1 MFSYGDVQMLTK
13 SENTI
18 NNIMSS
24 AATLFTAKNYADV
37 TMGQIAQA
45 SQVTKGAV
53 YHHFTSKEELY
64 FELIHTDLAR
74 KKELF
79 ERAIAAGRTC
89 RDRLGRLTRAFF
101 EMSRTERELIKLVR
115 RDNHTFAEAPRAEL
129 IRAYQ
134 SSLPE
139 LIEGVIRDGINNG
152 ELAPADPRLLSW
164 HFVAL
169 VEVTLGDYADRVFDD
184 SDTKLDF
191 VLDQF
196 FSGAAGTRQ
205 GDPE

>member
-1 MFSYGDVQMLTK
+1 MLTK

-18 NNIMSS
+18 ANIMAS

-37 TMGQIAQA
+37 TMGQIALA

-53 YHHFTSKEELY
+53 YHHFASKEELY
-64 FELIHTDLAR
+64 LELIHTDLAR

-79 ERAIAAGRTC
+79 ERAIASGGTC

-101 EMSRTERELIKLVR
+101 ELSKTERDLIKLVR
-115 RDNHTFAEAPRAEL
+115 RDNHTFDETARAEL
-129 IRAYQ
+129 VRAYQ

-139 LIEGVIRDGINNG
+139 LIERVIRQGIDSG
-152 ELAPADPRLLSW
+152 QLAPADPRLLSW

-169 VEVTLGDYADRVFDD
+169 VEVTLSDYASRFFN
-184 SDTKLDF
+184 DTDMKLAF

-196 FSGAAGTRQ
+196 FAGAAGAPQ
-205 GDPE
+205 GDSE

>member
-1 MFSYGDVQMLTK
+1 MLTK

-18 NNIMSS
+18 NNILAS

-37 TMGQIAQA
+37 TVGQIASEA
-45 SQVTKGAV
+45 LVTKGAV

-64 FELIHTDLAR
+64 LELIHADLAR

-79 ERAIAAGRTC
+79 QRAIASGDSC

-101 EMSRTERELIKLVR
+101 DLSPVERTLIKLVR
-115 RDNHTFAEAPRAEL
+115 RDNHKFENPARAEL
-129 IRAYQ
+129 VRAYQ

-139 LIEGVIRDGINNG
+139 LIEGVIRDGIRTG

-169 VEVTLGDYADRVFDD
+169 VEVILSDYAGGRFEDVDA
-184 SDTKLDF
+184 KLEF

-196 FSGAAGTRQ
+196 LNGAAGTRH
-205 GDPE
+205 GDNE

>member
-1 MFSYGDVQMLTK
+1 MLTK

-18 NNIMSS
+18 HNIMAS
-24 AATLFTAKNYADV
+24 AASLFTAKNYADV
-37 TMGQIAQA
+37 TMGQIALA

-53 YHHFTSKEELY
+53 YHHFSSKEELY
-64 FELIHTDLAR
+64 LELIHTDLAR

-79 ERAIAAGRTC
+79 DRAIASGSTC
-89 RDRLGRLTRAFF
+89 RDRLGLLTRAFF
-101 EMSRTERELIKLVR
+101 EMSKTERELIKLVR
-115 RDNHTFAEAPRAEL
+115 RDNHTFDDPARAEL
-129 IRAYQ
+129 VKAYQ

-139 LIEGVIRDGINNG
+139 LIEEVIRQGIDNG

-169 VEVTLGDYADRVFDD
+169 VEVTLSDYASRLYDNTD
-184 SDTKLDF
+184 SKLEF

-196 FSGAAGTRQ
+196 FTGAAGTRQ
-205 GDPE
+205 GESK